1 MTTDDLI
8 AAFLQTGDSDPN
20 FIPSLG
26 QSFVESEQALRVA
39 LLDAL
44 MAEVRN
50 REANTTLP
58 FLADAPDFGT
68 LIRGKFEPM
77 ARGLSTRVEQGPVL
91 DLLYSSV
98 VFLTPSNIET
108 VLRNSRWLSTTWE
121 LACLY
126 LSSIGAEPLS
136 DEAPDIVGLSEET
149 TCYVSLAYF
158 RAGNKFDDFVVHEAA
173 HVFHNCKRET
183 AGLPCTRWC
192 DWLLEIEFSKRE
204 TFAYA
209 VEAYSRIIALSRSR
223 EERRA
228 LLAELKAM
236 PKPNDD
242 RVNHAEYLVILSKYS
257 ATWDSANFVHAD
269 HDKF

>member
-8 AAFLQTGDSDPN
+8 ATFLQTGDYDPN
-20 FIPSLG
+20 FIPALG
-26 QSFVESEQALRVA
+26 QSFVESERALRVA

-44 MAEVRN
+44 LAEVRN
-50 REANTTLP
+50 REASTTLP
-58 FLADAPDFGT
+58 LPADFPKFDT

-77 ARGLSTRVEQGPVL
+77 VRGLFTRVEQGPVL
-91 DLLYSSV
+91 ELLYDSV

-108 VLRNSRWLSTTWE
+108 VLRNSRWLSTTWD

-149 TCYVSLAYF
+149 TCYLSIAYF
-158 RAGNKFDDFVVHEAA
+158 HAGHKFDDFVVHEAA

-183 AGLPCTRWC
+183 AGLPCTRRC

-209 VEAYSRIIALSRSR
+209 IEAYSRIIALSRSR

-228 LLAELKAM
+228 LLAELKAV

-242 RVNHAEYLVILSKYS
+242 RVNHAEYLDILNEAVEARNGWKRILQRCSLR
-257 ATWDSANFVHAD
+257 
-269 HDKF
+269 